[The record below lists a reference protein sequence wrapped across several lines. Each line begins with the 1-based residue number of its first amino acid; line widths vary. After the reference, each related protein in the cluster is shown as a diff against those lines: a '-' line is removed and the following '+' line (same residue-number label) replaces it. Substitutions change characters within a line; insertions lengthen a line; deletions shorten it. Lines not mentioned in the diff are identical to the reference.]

1 MGIRKIE
8 DEIDLREAM
17 RKKAAELK
25 IKEMEAK
32 ASTDNFTKER
42 LRELAKKHGVIL
54 ALTPELM
61 EEVKDLQKKFNIPSS
76 KIITEQIT
84 ENDVLR
90 KFSKI
95 DHVKLGMLAYQ
106 RILMQKEEI
115 GVGLLPISKVYD
127 IVNTGI
133 LKGILELKD
142 LLKALKILKKN
153 HVLDDLQELNSGIV
167 MIRFFPVQYTND
179 QVKVVGVA
187 KEKGYIS
194 IEDVCIALNWSQ
206 DRALETLKSLED
218 TGVAKL
224 RESLLKGKQWY
235 FPSL

>member
-17 RKKAAELK
+17 KKKAAELK
-25 IKEMEAK
+25 IKDMEAK
-32 ASTDNFTKER
+32 AATENFTKER
-42 LRELAKKHGVIL
+42 LTELARNHGVIL
-54 ALTPELM
+54 ALTPELK
-61 EEVKDLQKKFNIPSS
+61 EEVKELQKKFNIPTS

-84 ENDVLR
+84 ENDVLK

-95 DHVKLGMLAYQ
+95 DYENLGMLAYQ
-106 RILMQKEEI
+106 RILLQKEEI
-115 GVGLLPISKVYD
+115 GVGLIPISKVYD
-127 IVNTGI
+127 LVNTGI

-142 LLKALKILKKN
+142 LLKAMKILKKN
-153 HVLDDLQELNSGIV
+153 RVIDDLQELGSGIA

-179 QVKVVGVA
+179 QVKVIGVA
-187 KEKGYIS
+187 QEKGFIS
-194 IEDVCIALNWSQ
+194 IEDVCTALNWPQ

-235 FPSL
+235 FPSV

>member
-25 IKEMEAK
+25 IKDMEAK

-106 RILMQKEEI
+106 RILIQKEEI

-142 LLKALKILKKN
+142 LLKALKVLKKN
-153 HVLDDLQELNSGIV
+153 HVIDDLQELNSGIV

-187 KEKGYIS
+187 KEKGFIS

-206 DRALETLKSLED
+206 DRAIETLKSLED

-235 FPSL
+235 FPSI

>member
-17 RKKAAELK
+17 KKKAAELK
-25 IKEMEAK
+25 LKDMEAK
-32 ASTDNFTKER
+32 ASTENFTKEM
-42 LRELAKKHGVIL
+42 LTELAKRHGVIL
-54 ALTPELM
+54 ALTPELK
-61 EEVKDLQKKFNIPSS
+61 EEVKALQKKFNIPSS

-84 ENDVLR
+84 ENDVLK

-95 DHVKLGMLAYQ
+95 DHENLGMLAYQ

-127 IVNTGI
+127 LVNTGI

-142 LLKALKILKKN
+142 LAKALKMLKKN
-153 HVLDDLQELNSGIV
+153 HIIDDLQELDSGIV
-167 MIRFFPVQYTND
+167 MVRFFPVQYTGD

-187 KEKGYIS
+187 KEKGFIS

-206 DRALETLKSLED
+206 DRALETLKSLEQ
-218 TGVAKL
+218 TGIAKL

>member
-17 RKKAAELK
+17 KKKAAELK
-25 IKEMEAK
+25 LKDMEAK
-32 ASTDNFTKER
+32 ASTENFTKER
-42 LRELAKKHGVIL
+42 LTELAKNHGVIL
-54 ALTPELM
+54 ALTPELK
-61 EEVKDLQKKFNIPSS
+61 EEVKELQKKFNIPSS

-84 ENDVLR
+84 ENDVLK

-95 DHVKLGMLAYQ
+95 DHENLGMLAYQ

-127 IVNTGI
+127 LVNTGI

-142 LLKALKILKKN
+142 LLKALKMLKKN
-153 HVLDDLQELNSGIV
+153 HVIDDLQELDSGIV
-167 MIRFFPVQYTND
+167 MVRFFPVQYTSD

-187 KEKGYIS
+187 KEKGFIS

>member
-17 RKKAAELK
+17 KKKAAELK
-25 IKEMEAK
+25 LKDMEAK
-32 ASTDNFTKER
+32 AATENFTKER
-42 LRELAKKHGVIL
+42 LTELAKAHGVIL
-54 ALTPELM
+54 ALTPELKA
-61 EEVKDLQKKFNIPSS
+61 EVKALQKKFNIPSS

-84 ENDVLR
+84 ENDVLK

-95 DHVKLGMLAYQ
+95 DHEKLGMLAYQ

-115 GVGLLPISKVYD
+115 GVGLLPISRVYD
-127 IVNTGI
+127 LVNTGI
-133 LKGILELKD
+133 LNGILDIKD
-142 LLKALKILKKN
+142 LLKALKSLKKN
-153 HVLDDLQELNSGIV
+153 HVIDDLQEFNSGIV
-167 MIRFFPVQYTND
+167 MVRFFPVQYTTD

-187 KEKGYIS
+187 KDKGFIS
-194 IEDVCIALNWSQ
+194 LEDVCIALSWSQ
-206 DRALETLKSLED
+206 DRALETLKSLEV
-218 TGVAKL
+218 TGMAKL

>member
-17 RKKAAELK
+17 KRKAAELK
-25 IKEMEAK
+25 IKDIQAK
-32 ASTDNFTKER
+32 ASTENFTKER

-54 ALTPELM
+54 ALTPELKAQ
-61 EEVKDLQKKFNIPSS
+61 VRDLQKKYNIPSS

-84 ENDVLR
+84 ENDVLK

-95 DHVKLGMLAYQ
+95 DHEKLGMLAYQ
-106 RILMQKEEI
+106 RVLLQKEEI

-127 IVNTGI
+127 LINTGI
-133 LKGILELKD
+133 LKGILTLKD
-142 LLKALKILKKN
+142 LFKALKMLKKN
-153 HVLDDLQELNSGIV
+153 HVIDDLQEFDSGIV
-167 MIRFFPVQYTND
+167 MVRFFPIQYTGD

-206 DRALETLKSLED
+206 DRVIETLKSLED

>member
-17 RKKAAELK
+17 KKKAAELK
-25 IKEMEAK
+25 LKDIEAK
-32 ASTDNFTKER
+32 ASTENFTKER
-42 LRELAKKHGVIL
+42 LTELAKNHGVIL
-54 ALTPELM
+54 ALTPELK
-61 EEVKDLQKKFNIPSS
+61 EEVKALQKKFNIPTS

-84 ENDVLR
+84 ENDVLK

-95 DHVKLGMLAYQ
+95 DHEKLGMLAYQ

-127 IVNTGI
+127 LVNTGI

-142 LLKALKILKKN
+142 LLKALKLLKKN
-153 HVLDDLQELNSGIV
+153 HVIDDLQELASGIV
-167 MIRFFPVQYTND
+167 MVRFFPVQYTGD
-179 QVKVVGVA
+179 QVKIVGVA
-187 KEKGYIS
+187 KEKGFIS

-206 DRALETLKSLED
+206 DRVLETLKSLEQ